1 MHKQVLLHTMVFYI
15 SRSIKGVIFSLFE
28 RKLTLK
34 GSEKVRKGNGKYL
47 QRLRPSSFV
56 PLSIFHDFMTLK
68 CERPRC
74 RLLNWLW
81 FMDGTNDYP
90 KSGFLGIYIEKWF
103 YAKVQTRIFFIFC
116 HDLSKWTA
124 QKLLH

>member
-90 KSGFLGIYIEKWF
+90 KSGFLGIYNRKMVLCEGSNKNF
-103 YAKVQTRIFFIFC
+103 LQF
-116 HDLSKWTA
+116 LP
-124 QKLLH
+124 